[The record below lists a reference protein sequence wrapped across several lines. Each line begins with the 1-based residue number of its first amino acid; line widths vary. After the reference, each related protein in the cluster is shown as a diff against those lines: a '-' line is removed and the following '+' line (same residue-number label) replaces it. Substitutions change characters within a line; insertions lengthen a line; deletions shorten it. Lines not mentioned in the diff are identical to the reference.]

1 MKTSEAVREVMKDKG
16 IGVNQMADRL
26 DKSPRLVSERLS
38 QENISISKLREM
50 LRVLDY
56 KIVIVPR
63 DCKVP
68 DDGYEIE

>member
-38 QENISISKLREM
+38 QENISITKLREM

-56 KIVIVPR
+56 KIAILPR
-63 DCKVP
+63 DTKLP
-68 DDGYEIE
+68 ENAFEIE

>member
-38 QENISISKLREM
+38 QENISITKLREM

-56 KIVIVPR
+56 KIAILPR
-63 DCKVP
+63 DTKLP
-68 DDGYEIE
+68 EDAFEIE